1 MRGVNLLKLI
11 IYHGSD
17 EIINNP
23 AHSGGRKFSDFGLG
37 FYVTTNIEM
46 AKSWASRRKGKPAYV
61 NKYMLNTEGL
71 TSLTFDLDLNWLLF
85 IAFNRGLIINREIKI
100 ILDSKYKDI
109 NDYDVIIGPT
119 ADDRMFD
126 TLSLFFS
133 NSITLDHCLKA
144 LNSMDLDIQYNIKT
158 HKGIDAMSFTN
169 YIELDDMEKK
179 YYANEVKEKKNI
191 MNKKMVFIR
200 QRYGKSGKYF
210 DELKGEDLNG

>member
-1 MRGVNLLKLI
+1 MKLI
-11 IYHGSD
+11 VYHGSD
-17 EIINNP
+17 KIINNP
-23 AHSGGRKFSDFGLG
+23 THSGGRKFSDFGLG

-71 TSLTFDLDLNWLLF
+71 TSLTFDLDLQWLLF
-85 IAFNRGLIINREIKI
+85 IALNRGLIINEEIKI
-100 ILDSKYKDI
+100 ILDNKYKDI
-109 NDYDVIIGPT
+109 NEYDVIIGST

-144 LNSMDLDIQYNIKT
+144 LNSMDLDIQYNIKSSN
-158 HKGIDAMSFTN
+158 GIGAMSFTN
-169 YIELDDMEKK
+169 YIELDDLEKD

-191 MNKKMVFIR
+191 MNNKMIFIR
-200 QRYGKSGKYF
+200 QKYGKLGKYF
-210 DELKGEDLNG
+210 DELKGEDLNE

>member
-1 MRGVNLLKLI
+1 MKLI

-17 EIINNP
+17 EIINYPTHN
-23 AHSGGRKFSDFGLG
+23 GGRKFSDFGLG

-46 AKSWASRRKGKPAYV
+46 AKSWASRRREKPSYV

-71 TSLTFDLDLNWLLF
+71 TSLTFDLDIYWLLF
-85 IAFNRGLIINREIKI
+85 IAFNRGLIINEEIKI
-100 ILDSKYKDI
+100 ILYNKYKDI

-133 NSITLDHCLKA
+133 NSITLDYCLQA
-144 LNSMDLDIQYNIKT
+144 LNSMDLDIQYNIKSCN
-158 HKGIDAMSFTN
+158 GINAMSFTN
-169 YIELDDMEKK
+169 SIELDVLEKE

-191 MNKKMVFIR
+191 MNKKMIFIR
-200 QRYGKSGKYF
+200 QKYGKLGKYF
-210 DELKGEDLNG
+210 DELKGDDLNG